1 MRVVLAIGVALS
13 LATVIVGCSGGSDAP
28 ELHTPP
34 AGMGPKNGGTAQ
46 VPNIAHKKADHS

>member
-13 LATVIVGCSGGSDAP
+13 LATVIVGCSGGSDVP